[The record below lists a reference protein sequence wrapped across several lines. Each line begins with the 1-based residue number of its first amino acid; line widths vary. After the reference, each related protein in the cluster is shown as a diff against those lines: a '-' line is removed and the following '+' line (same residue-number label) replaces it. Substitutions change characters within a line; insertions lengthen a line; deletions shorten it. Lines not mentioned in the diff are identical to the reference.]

1 MHNSVRARLVT
12 GAILVRESILT
23 IGLGALFFAGF
34 LASTL
39 LPGGSEPLLIVYL
52 TQQAPVP
59 VWPTATLAVV
69 LVGIGNTLGGVVT
82 YGMGRG
88 GRYVWQR
95 VRQDVDDQRA
105 SHRRAQGWVQRWGP
119 WALLMSWVPIV
130 GDPLCL
136 VAGAMRLSFWRC
148 VLAMA
153 IGKFARYIVLVT
165 TVVLLQA

>member
-1 MHNSVRARLVT
+1 MHNLVRARLVT